1 MLAVLLFVLA
11 VVLSF
16 QWGNIV
22 SERGEVGRE
31 AAENDLSKARSTQRS
46 KKNLEKGSKEMS
58 SQEAFD
64 RLKVIGELALSE
76 VVDKNISS
84 EDLLD
89 LLEEIEGKHK
99 EIKELLSLIDYD
111 QAFQLFEGLQV
122 KVGGLE
128 ELDLV
133 DSTDYDQVFQFYE
146 NFHVTAEGT
155 EQWGVLV
162 DVTKAVIYGSFSRMV
177 ELDIDETL
185 VVFEQE
191 QDDHIRHSLMGLLIT
206 GWSKFQPH
214 DALIWWR
221 NYASENSHLVTRVSE
236 GSLFDFSLDQD
247 LYKALSEKDFHA
259 ALEEA
264 KSEEDD
270 LVRMHALIGLVKGL
284 PAEGSI
290 DEIAEQ
296 VLELAPEKEKLGE
309 VVGEDGNLYLEQMVA
324 LKWLE
329 RDVNGALNWYQS
341 QQEGQL
347 VSDDYFKEQDIQGEL
362 FGSDKKL
369 VERWA
374 SADPDGFL
382 SWVEGRGNTDQYQ
395 TVVNFYYNG
404 VLGMG
409 LRNAEKAM
417 EFIARQK
424 DGELR
429 RDLFRNAVRESLTI
443 LIAIEDNFIGLPNMR
458 SKNAPSPK
466 IEFYDQSLENVK
478 RSNLPTADKEELTAW
493 LLDERQKIIS
503 GE

>member
-1 MLAVLLFVLA
+1 MPRKYTILLAVLLFVLA

-16 QWGNIV
+16 QWRNIV
-22 SERGEVGRE
+22 SERGEVGRGT
-31 AAENDLSKARSTQRS
+31 AENDLSKARSTQRS
-46 KKNLEKGSKEMS
+46 QKNLEKGSTEMS

-84 EDLLD
+84 EDLLN

-128 ELDLV
+128 ELALIDAA
-133 DSTDYDQVFQFYE
+133 DYDQVFQFYE
-146 NFHVTAEGT
+146 NFQVTAEGT
-155 EQWGVLV
+155 EQWGPLV
-162 DVTKAVIYGSFSRMV
+162 DVTKAIMYGSFSRMA

-191 QDDHIRHSLMGLLIT
+191 QDDHIRHSLMGLLAA
-206 GWSKFQPH
+206 GWSKSQPH
-214 DALIWWR
+214 DALIWRR

-236 GSLFDFSLDQD
+236 GSSFSNSLDQS

-296 VLELAPEKEKLGE
+296 VLELAPEKEKLG
-309 VVGEDGNLYLEQMVA
+309 VRFKADGN
-324 LKWLE
+324 
-329 RDVNGALNWYQS
+329 
-341 QQEGQL
+341 
-347 VSDDYFKEQDIQGEL
+347 
-362 FGSDKKL
+362 
-369 VERWA
+369 
-374 SADPDGFL
+374 
-382 SWVEGRGNTDQYQ
+382 
-395 TVVNFYYNG
+395 
-404 VLGMG
+404 
-409 LRNAEKAM
+409 
-417 EFIARQK
+417 
-424 DGELR
+424 
-429 RDLFRNAVRESLTI
+429 
-443 LIAIEDNFIGLPNMR
+443 
-458 SKNAPSPK
+458 
-466 IEFYDQSLENVK
+466 
-478 RSNLPTADKEELTAW
+478 
-493 LLDERQKIIS
+493 
-503 GE
+503 